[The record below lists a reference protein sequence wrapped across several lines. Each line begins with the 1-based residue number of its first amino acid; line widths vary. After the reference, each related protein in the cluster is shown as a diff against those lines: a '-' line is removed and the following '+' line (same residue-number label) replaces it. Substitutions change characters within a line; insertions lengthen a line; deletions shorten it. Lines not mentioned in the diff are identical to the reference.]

1 MSATC
6 VRCERPMADQAYACA
21 TCANRA
27 AEQLR
32 LICDMLPAARDVA
45 HGLSRRGGSGNAS
58 GKPGSQIPIDLTAM
72 AKLDAVQNEL
82 TTWTRHIAEV
92 RGGDLYPLDEQDPIV
107 IAAVALKV
115 QLEWMRHRAEVD
127 EFLTDVDACAR
138 VVAGIARGPAP
149 QKYLGPCG
157 AERWPTEYDSDVRC
171 PVDGEMVNRRCWN
184 CGWERREEFQPC
196 DGDIYAREGAS
207 VGRCRTCGAEVASED
222 RRAWLDAEVRS
233 HAFRAA
239 EIANAYGINVKTI
252 RSWATDRQARYDH
265 SGTCVQAARPA
276 KLHPHGWDRD
286 QRPLFLVGDVLDLAA
301 QEAARREEARAERAR
316 RAAARE
322 TAEMGA

>member
-1 MSATC
+1 
-6 VRCERPMADQAYACA
+6 MADQAYACSP
-21 TCANRA
+21 CANRA

-45 HGLSRRGGSGNAS
+45 HGLSRRGGGGNAS

-72 AKLDAVQNEL
+72 AKLDAVEREL
-82 TTWTRHIAEV
+82 GTWVRHVAEE
-92 RGGDLYPLDEQDPIV
+92 RGLKMPQAGTYSVYAMADDPIQF
-107 IAAVALKV
+107 AALWLTEH
-115 QLEWMRHRAEVD
+115 LEWWRHRPEVA

-157 AERWPTEYDSDVRC
+157 ATWDIGTLGNPDQTLACE
-171 PVDGEMVNRRCWN
+171 
-184 CGWERREEFQPC
+184 
-196 DGDIYAREGAS
+196 GDIYAREGAQN
-207 VGRCRTCGAEVASED
+207 GRCRTCGAEVASED
-222 RRAWLDAEVRS
+222 RRAWLDAEVRA

-316 RAAARE
+316 RKEQAA
-322 TAEMGA
+322 